1 MGLISGLMG
10 GQMSGDS
17 TTIPLQIR
25 AIMAKKKEGDSNNK
39 LVAPMLNPNLG
50 ALQSLGLMGMANPS
64 KQEEPTPTIK
74 INDTR
79 QIDAATG
86 QKLLDSNRMSANV
99 DMKLAKMIVDTAKKH
114 GIDPATALSIGL
126 NETSLSLPKV
136 QNVSP
141 NSKYA
146 SIVNSDPYKRANP
159 FMVGAKDELPDEK
172 GVMQPI
178 GDRIDKNGA
187 IDTFFEI
194 FKNRLATAKR
204 LGKTNEADAIQA
216 YNGYG
221 KINKGT
227 LYGIDTEKTPID
239 FNTNPIYGKKI
250 LDIRENIVKKNP
262 DLMALISSK

>member
-1 MGLISGLMG
+1 MADNMGLIHGLMG
-10 GQMSGDS
+10 DQNVGTAKIPTPLPQNQFGLMNGLLGNVQMLSAMKKP
-17 TTIPLQIR
+17 TTIQ
-25 AIMAKKKEGDSNNK
+25 
-39 LVAPMLNPNLG
+39 
-50 ALQSLGLMGMANPS
+50 
-64 KQEEPTPTIK
+64 

-79 QIDAATG
+79 NIDAATG
-86 QKLLDSNRMSANV
+86 QKLNESNKMNANV
-99 DMKLAKMIVDTAKKH
+99 DFKLAKIIVDTAKKH

-126 NETSLSLPKV
+126 NETSLALPKV
-136 QNVSP
+136 QNISS

-146 SIVNSDPYKRANP
+146 SLVNSDPYKRANP